1 MAVLVFFAVP
11 FRRRKWQTMLGLVLL
26 CAAPWGPRG
35 AAVRR
40 PLTPPTNAGTTPGA
54 YVFTVTGTSGTI
66 TQTAKVTVTV
76 Q

>member
-11 FRRRKWQTMLGLVLL
+11 FRRQKWQTMLTLVLL
-26 CAAPWGPRG
+26 CAAVMGATGCGG
-35 AAVRR
+35 AASSN
-40 PLTPPTNAGTTPGA
+40 PPTNPGTTTGT